1 MSERGHPEKGEAQHR
16 ERGLLGA
23 ELAQRVGFDSG
34 EWEVGNVWQ
43 EKKPEAGARS
53 GVCDTQCVGELV
65 LGGTRLRSPVGS
77 DNNRESLLAH
87 PPETNSSADLQRSS
101 LISAG
106 LSLSLAGS
114 SGL

>member
-1 MSERGHPEKGEAQHR
+1 MWEGTSERGHLQKGEAQHR

-43 EKKPEAGARS
+43 EKKPEAGASS

-65 LGGTRLRSPVGS
+65 LGGTRPQSPVG
-77 DNNRESLLAH
+77 
-87 PPETNSSADLQRSS
+87 
-101 LISAG
+101 
-106 LSLSLAGS
+106 
-114 SGL
+114 